1 MRVSDL
7 MMSNNFLRNLNRN
20 KSRLEELQS
29 QLSTMKKINRPSDS
43 PAGATKILRLNT
55 QIGQSDLYARNIT
68 NSLAFIQE
76 TTFNMQNIQDKIT
89 EIMSTLT
96 ELGNVTNQENLDLF
110 ADQIDLA
117 LKSILDFANS
127 KYDGKYVFGGT
138 DFSTSPFGFTADGS
152 AIEVKPGD
160 ISGKH
165 NVKVGQNIFQK
176 INITGTELF
185 GTIITQSGNLDVNA
199 AVGSV
204 ATNQVSIYDAD
215 GEQYT
220 LTLNYTKTAANTYN
234 LSYDITDSGGSS
246 VYTTAPAPKQIVFNS
261 TTGRIESI
269 DGGSA
274 AAFNI
279 SVPGQN
285 INFNFDPLSLKETNA
300 ASSISMSA
308 NQDVDIFNT
317 LMNIRDNL
325 RNGIIPTATEENR
338 VKAFNTHLLNKM
350 SELGNVTNQLYA
362 SEELIANQKLLLDGL
377 MSKEQDVDV
386 AKAVM
391 DIQTQDYLL
400 QVAYKLSATV
410 LPKSLLDYL

>member
-20 KSRLEELQS
+20 KSRLEEIQN

-43 PAGATKILRLNT
+43 PAAATKILRLST
-55 QIGQSDLYARNIT
+55 QIGQSDVFARNIT
-68 NSLAFIQE
+68 SSLSFIQE
-76 TTFNMQNIQDKIT
+76 TTFSMQNIQDKIT
-89 EIMSTLT
+89 DIMSTLT
-96 ELGNVTNQENLDLF
+96 ELGNITNQENLDLY
-110 ADQIDLA
+110 ADKIDLA
-117 LKSILDFANS
+117 LRSILDSANS
-127 KYDGKYVFGGT
+127 KYDGKFIFGGT

-185 GTIITQSGNLDVNA
+185 GTVITQSGNLDVNA

-204 ATNQVSIYDAD
+204 SSNQVPVYGAD

-220 LTLNYTKTAANTYN
+220 LTLNYTKTAANTYD
-234 LSYDITDSGGSS
+234 LSYDITDSDGAS
-246 VYTTAPAPKQIVFNS
+246 VYTTAPAPKQVVFNS
-261 TTGRIESI
+261 ATGRIESV
-269 DGGSA
+269 DGNSP

-279 SVPGQN
+279 SVPGRN
-285 INFNFDPLSLKETNA
+285 INFNYDPMSLKETNS
-300 ASSISMSA
+300 ASTLSMSA
-308 NQDVDIFNT
+308 NQDMDIFNT
-317 LMNIRDNL
+317 LINIRDNL
-325 RNGIIPTATEENR
+325 RNGIIPTATEESR

-350 SELGNVTNQLYA
+350 SALGNVTNQLYA
-362 SEELIANQKLLLDGL
+362 AEELINNQKLLLDGL

-391 DIQTQDYLL
+391 DLQTQDYLL